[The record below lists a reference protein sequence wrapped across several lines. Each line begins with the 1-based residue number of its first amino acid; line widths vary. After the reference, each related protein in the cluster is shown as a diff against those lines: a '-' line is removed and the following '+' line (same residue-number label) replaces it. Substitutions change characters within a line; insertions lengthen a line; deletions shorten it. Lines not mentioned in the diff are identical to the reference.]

1 MISDF
6 RPAPRHAKSLQ
17 AAVDSLPQRQTPNTN
32 APFQTPDEVA
42 AGATALPPETL
53 ATDSAG
59 VIPVGKLTPLVE
71 RLKQLKLHWPPGR
84 KEVIVGCVVAIVIAS
99 GFGAWILTHRAP
111 KPVAAAPKISVVKK
125 PVVVVPTTVPSILSG
140 LPVEPSVNSRPITG
154 VMIENSLD
162 ARPQSGLAQASVVFE
177 AIAEGGITRFLA
189 LFQDTQPD
197 NVGPVRSSRPYY
209 LQWALGFDATY
220 GHVGGSPEALADIK
234 SWGVKDMDQFFN
246 SGSYHR
252 ISTRY
257 APHNVYTSLATL
269 SQLEASK
276 GYGAST
282 FKGWLRKADKPL
294 TPPTAKSIDLAISG
308 PTYNAHYDYD
318 AATNTY
324 KRSEGGAA
332 HIDADSQAQISPKV
346 VIALVMSYSLESDGY
361 HSDYNTLGSGQAYV
375 FQDGGVTIGTWSKA
389 DNASPLTFLD
399 STGKPLALN
408 AGQTWL
414 SAVRAAANITSSP

>member
-6 RPAPRHAKSLQ
+6 RPAPRPKSLQ
-17 AAVDSLPQRQTPNTN
+17 AAIDDLSEQRQTPDQNT
-32 APFQTPDEVA
+32 PFQTPEQVASTPSIEVPV
-42 AGATALPPETL
+42 TPN
-53 ATDSAG
+53 DDG
-59 VIPVGKLTPLVE
+59 VIANGQKTPLVHHIKK
-71 RLKQLKLHWPPGR
+71 LALHWPPSR
-84 KEVIVGCVVAIVIAS
+84 KQAIIGGVIALVVIAS
-99 GFGAWILTHRAP
+99 GVGGWVSFHHNA
-111 KPVAAAPKISVVKK
+111 K
-125 PVVVVPTTVPSILSG
+125 PVVAPKVTVIKKAAIVVPTTVPSLLSG
-140 LPVEPSVNSRPITG
+140 LPVEPAVNSRPITG

-220 GHVGGSPEALADIK
+220 GHVGGSPEALDAIK
-234 SWGVKDMDQFFN
+234 SWGVKDMDQFYN
-246 SGSYHR
+246 GSSYHR

-282 FKGWLRKADKPL
+282 FKGWLRKADTPL
-294 TPPTAKSIDLAISG
+294 ATPTAKTIDLAISG

-318 AATNTY
+318 VASHTY
-324 KRSEGGAA
+324 KRSEGGSA
-332 HIDADSQAQISPKV
+332 HLDADSQVQISPKV
-346 VIALVMSYSLESDGY
+346 VIALVMAYQLQSDGY
-361 HSDYNTLGSGQAYV
+361 HSDYTTLGSGQAYV
-375 FQDGGVTIGTWSKA
+375 FQDGAVTIGSWNKA
-389 DNASPLTFLD
+389 DNASPLSFLD
-399 STGKPLALN
+399 SAGKPLALN

-414 SAVRAAANITSSP
+414 SAVRAASNVTFNP

>member
-6 RPAPRHAKSLQ
+6 RPAPRQAKSLQ
-17 AAVDSLPQRQTPNTN
+17 AAVDSLPQRQTTNEN

-42 AGATALPPETL
+42 ASAQPPDTGAADDTAIIANGQRVPLGQHLRKL
-53 ATDSAG
+53 A
-59 VIPVGKLTPLVE
+59 
-71 RLKQLKLHWPPGR
+71 LHWPPRR
-84 KEVIVGCVVAIVIAS
+84 KEFIVAGIVVLMIAS
-99 GFGAWILTHRAP
+99 GLGAWLLTRHAP
-111 KPVAAAPKISVVKK
+111 KPVAAAPKISIVKK
-125 PVVVVPTTVPSILSG
+125 PAIVVPTTVPSLLSG
-140 LPVEPSVNSRPITG
+140 LPVEPAVNSRPITG

-189 LFQDTQPD
+189 LFQDTQPA
-197 NVGPVRSSRPYY
+197 NVGPVRSARPYY

-234 SWGVKDMDQFFN
+234 SWGVKDMDQFYN
-246 SGSYHR
+246 GGSYHR

-282 FKGWLRKADKPL
+282 FKGWLRKADTPL
-294 TPPTAKSIDLAISG
+294 AVPTAKTIDLAISG

-318 AATNTY
+318 VASHTY
-324 KRSEGGAA
+324 KRSEGGSA
-332 HIDADSQAQISPKV
+332 HIDADSQVQISPKV
-346 VIALVMSYSLESDGY
+346 VIALVMAYQLESDGY
-361 HSDYNTLGSGQAYV
+361 HSDYTTLGSGQAFI
-375 FQDGGVTIGTWSKA
+375 FQDGGVTIGSWNKA
-389 DNASPLTFLD
+389 DNASPLSFLD
-399 STGKPLALN
+399 SAGKPLALN

-414 SAVRAAANITSSP
+414 SAVRAASNVTFNP

>member
-6 RPAPRHAKSLQ
+6 RPAPRRAKSLQ
-17 AAVDSLPQRQTPNTN
+17 AAIDTLPQRQTPPTN
-32 APFQTPDEVA
+32 AQFQTPAAVA
-42 AGATALPPETL
+42 AI
-53 ATDSAG
+53 DSAPAADG
-59 VIPVGKLTPLVE
+59 AAGSGNSQRTPIA
-71 RLKQLKLHWPPGR
+71 RHLKKFALRWPPSR
-84 KEVIVGCVVAIVIAS
+84 KEVIIGGAIAFIIAS
-99 GFGAWILTHRAP
+99 GLGSWLLTQRGP

-125 PVVVVPTTVPSILSG
+125 PAVVVPTTVASTLSG

-154 VMIENSLD
+154 VMIENSPD

-197 NVGPVRSSRPYY
+197 NVGPVRSARPYY

-234 SWGVKDMDQFFN
+234 SWGVKDMDQFYN
-246 SGSYHR
+246 SGSYRR

-269 SQLEASK
+269 GQLEASK

-282 FKGWLRKADKPL
+282 FKGWSRKADKPL
-294 TPPTAKSIDLAISG
+294 ATPTAKSIDLAISG
-308 PTYNAHYDYD
+308 PTYNVHYDYD
-318 AATNTY
+318 VASNTY

-332 HIDADSQAQISPKV
+332 HIDADTNVQISPKV
-346 VIALVMSYSLESDGY
+346 VIAMVLPYSLESDGY
-361 HSDYNTLGSGQAYV
+361 HSSYNTLGSGQAFV
-375 FQDGGVTIGTWSKA
+375 FQDGGVTLGTWNKA
-389 DNASPLTFLD
+389 DNAGPLSFLD
-399 STGKPLALN
+399 SAGQPLALN

-414 SAVRAAANITSSP
+414 SAVRIATNVTSSP